1 MYSKAFIYVGDIIIF
16 GCSLK
21 HNNENPISVFDRLR
35 KSNLKLNPDKCCFL
49 KSEVVYLGHLITSEG
64 IKTEPSKF
72 KAIKNYSIPK
82 NKRFVAFCNYY
93 RRFIKNFPIP

>member
-64 IKTEPSKF
+64 IKTSPKF
-72 KAIKNYSIPK
+72 KAIKNYPIPK
-82 NKRFVAFCNYY
+82 NADEAKRFVPFCNHP
-93 RRFIKNFPIP
+93 RRFIN